1 MYIEITQDCGWKL
14 NFWIEGVVD
23 ESEGKIS
30 LFIDTFGGD
39 AWHDRLAV
47 SIVLRTDG
55 DAHLFGHDYRLMVP
69 AVRVE
74 DNCSRRRKLS
84 EN

>member
-1 MYIEITQDCGWKL
+1 MRVK
-14 NFWIEGVVD
+14 
-23 ESEGKIS
+23 GKYLY
-30 LFIDTFGGD
+30 LFNTFRG
-39 AWHDRLAV
+39 DRLAV

-74 DNCSRRRKLS
+74 DNCSWRRKLHES
-84 EN
+84 